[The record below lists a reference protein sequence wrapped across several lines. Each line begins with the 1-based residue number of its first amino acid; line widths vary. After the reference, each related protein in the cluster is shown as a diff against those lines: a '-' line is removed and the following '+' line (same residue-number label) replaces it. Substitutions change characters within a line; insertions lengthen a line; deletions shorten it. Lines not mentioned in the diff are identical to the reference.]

1 MLESVRNFLSGKR
14 VIVIAVILA
23 IPFVF
28 LGSTSFG
35 TTFSSYG
42 TVNGEPVTQIDINL
56 ATSQVS
62 QRLQSIYGEE
72 FSLEDLDEE
81 TSLGLIKNEIINQK
95 TLLAQAKRMGLTTSE
110 KKAKQEIINLDN
122 FQGDQG
128 FDQALFESSVRM
140 NGFTPDEYIRLVQES
155 MSLDTLLKAMGVSAF
170 PIEKEIIAMAS
181 MLETSR
187 DINFIKIN
195 KAELENTQKA
205 SLTEGQEF
213 YDANPFLFLSQEQR
227 DFSYIVLTFDAFKE
241 QVNVPDGYIE
251 EAYADYTDDI
261 EGQMQ
266 NRISH
271 YMIEKSNY
279 DSSADARQAIDKV
292 LKDIQSGMLT
302 FENAVTESS
311 DDAGSKDSFGDLG
324 LSSGDAFPEEFE
336 TAISSMAL
344 NELSEVLELDDS
356 FHILKLTEVL
366 KPEVKSLAV
375 MEKQLLEELVDAEAL
390 ALMQEGFL
398 DLESMVLEGSTLGEL
413 ADAANQSI
421 SITGLQN
428 MEEIN
433 LQGFDNYSSEDL
445 FDAAVAPNKI
455 EIFESEDSYAFVM
468 LTQKLESSVQPFIDV
483 AEQAIAE
490 VRSQKAN
497 QLIEDFSQDAEEIL
511 SGSKVLPGI
520 AGISNETFKNV
531 KRFSS
536 LLPPEV
542 ITETFE
548 SSIGALVTS
557 TAFNGDRFWAQS
569 SNEVIPSEADLSDSI
584 DQYRDFYTDA
594 LGKQYS
600 GLIDSAF
607 KKNQKVRL
615 KNLPLINQ
623 NILLST

>member
-42 TVNGEPVTQIDINL
+42 TVNGEPVTQTDVNL

-72 FSLEDLDEE
+72 FSLEELDED
-81 TSLGLIKNEIINQK
+81 TSLSLIKNEIINQK

-110 KKAKQEIINLDN
+110 QKAKQEIINLDN

-140 NGFTPDEYIRLVQES
+140 NGFTADEYIRLVQES

-170 PIEKEIIAMAS
+170 PIENEIIAMAS

-279 DSSADARQAIDKV
+279 DNAVDAREAIDKV
-292 LKDIQSGMLT
+292 LKDIQLGMLT

-311 DDAGSKDSFGDLG
+311 DDAGSKDSVGDLG
-324 LSSGDAFPEEFE
+324 LSSGNAFPEEFE

-366 KPEVKSLAV
+366 KPEVKSFAE

-398 DLESMVLEGSTLGEL
+398 DLEAMVLEGSTLGEL
-413 ADAANQSI
+413 ADAAKQSI

-428 MEEIN
+428 IQEIN
-433 LQGFDNYSSEDL
+433 LQGFNNYSSEDL

-483 AEQAIAE
+483 AEQAITE

-557 TAFNGDRFWAQS
+557 TALNGDRFWAQS
-569 SNEVIPSEADLSDSI
+569 SNEVIPSKADLSDSI
-584 DQYRDFYTDA
+584 DQYRDFYAET
-594 LGKQYS
+594 LGRQYS
-600 GLIDSAF
+600 GFIDQAF

-615 KNLPLINQ
+615 KNLTSN
-623 NILLST
+623 

>member
-1 MLESVRNFLSGKR
+1 MRLFWPS
-14 VIVIAVILA
+14 
-23 IPFVF
+23 PFVF

-110 KKAKQEIINLDN
+110 QKAKQEIINLDN

-279 DSSADARQAIDKV
+279 DSSADARQSIDKV
-292 LKDIQSGMLT
+292 LKDIQSGLLT

-569 SNEVIPSEADLSDSI
+569 SNEVIPSEADFGDSI

-600 GLIDSAF
+600 GLIDRAF
-607 KKNQKVRL
+607 KENQKVRL
-615 KNLPLINQ
+615 KNFTSN
-623 NILLST
+623 

>member
-110 KKAKQEIINLDN
+110 QKAKQEIINLDN
-122 FQGDQG
+122 FQGDEG

-140 NGFTPDEYIRLVQES
+140 NGFTTDEYIRLVQES

-170 PIEKEIIAMAS
+170 PIEKEVIAMAS

-279 DSSADARQAIDKV
+279 DSSAEARQSIDKV
-292 LKDIQSGMLT
+292 LKDIQSGLLT

-569 SNEVIPSEADLSDSI
+569 SNEVIPSEAEFGDSI

-600 GLIDSAF
+600 GLIDRAF
-607 KKNQKVRL
+607 KENQKVRL
-615 KNLPLINQ
+615 KNFTSN
-623 NILLST
+623 

>member
-56 ATSQVS
+56 ATSKVS

-72 FSLEDLDEE
+72 FSLEQLDEE

-95 TLLAQAKRMGLTTSE
+95 TLLAQAKKMGLTTSE
-110 KKAKQEIINLDN
+110 QKAKQEIINLDN

-128 FDQALFESSVRM
+128 FDQALFESSIRM

-213 YDANPFLFLSQEQR
+213 YDANPFLFLSQELR
-227 DFSYIVLTFDAFKE
+227 DFSYIVLTFDAYKE

-251 EAYADYTDDI
+251 EAYADYTNDI
-261 EGQMQ
+261 EGQIQ

-271 YMIEKSNY
+271 YMVEKSNY
-279 DSSADARQAIDKV
+279 DSSSDARQSIDKV
-292 LKDIQSGMLT
+292 LKDIQSGLLT

-398 DLESMVLEGSTLGEL
+398 DLESMVLEGSTLSEL

-421 SITGLQN
+421 LISGFQN

-445 FDAAVAPNKI
+445 FDAAIAPNKI

-497 QLIEDFSQDAEEIL
+497 QLIEEFSEDAELIL
-511 SGSKVLPGI
+511 SGSKVLPNI

-548 SSIGALVTS
+548 SSIGTLVNS

-569 SNEVIPSEADLSDSI
+569 SNEAIPSEADIGDSI
-584 DQYRDFYTDA
+584 EQYRDFYTDA

-600 GLIDSAF
+600 GLIDIAF
-607 KKNQKVRL
+607 KENQKVRL
-615 KNLPLINQ
+615 KNFTSN
-623 NILLST
+623 

>member
-95 TLLAQAKRMGLTTSE
+95 TLIAQAKRMGLTTSE

-128 FDQALFESSVRM
+128 FDQALFESSIRM
-140 NGFTPDEYIRLVQES
+140 NGFTVDEYIRLVQES

-195 KAELENTQKA
+195 KAELENAQKA

-251 EAYADYTDDI
+251 EAYADYTDAL
-261 EGQMQ
+261 EGQVQ

-292 LKDIQSGMLT
+292 FKDIQSGMLT

-366 KPEVKSLAV
+366 KPEVKSLAA
-375 MEKQLLEELVDAEAL
+375 MEQQLLEELVDAEAL

-413 ADAANQSI
+413 ADAAEQSI

-428 MEEIN
+428 MEELN

-445 FDAAVAPNKI
+445 FDAAVVPNKI

-468 LTQKLESSVQPFIDV
+468 LTQKLESSVQPFVDV

-497 QLIEDFSQDAEEIL
+497 QLIEDFSQDAEETL
-511 SGSKVLPGI
+511 SGSKVLPEI
-520 AGISNETFKNV
+520 AGITNETFKNV

-569 SNEVIPSEADLSDSI
+569 SNEVIPSEADFSDSI

-600 GLIDSAF
+600 GLIDKAF
-607 KKNQKVRL
+607 KENQKVRL
-615 KNLPLINQ
+615 KNFNS
-623 NILLST
+623 N

>member
-56 ATSQVS
+56 ATNKVS
-62 QRLQSIYGEE
+62 ERLQSIYGEE

-95 TLLAQAKRMGLTTSE
+95 TLLAQAKRMGLNTSE
-110 KKAKQEIINLDN
+110 QKAKQEIINLDN

-140 NGFTPDEYIRLVQES
+140 NGFAPDEYIRLVQES
-155 MSLDTLLKAMGVSAF
+155 MSLDTLVQAMGVSVF

-251 EAYADYTDDI
+251 EAYADYTNDI

-279 DSSADARQAIDKV
+279 DSSADARQSIDKV
-292 LKDIQSGMLT
+292 LMNIQSGMLT

-375 MEKQLLEELVDAEAL
+375 MERQLLDELVDAEAL

-428 MEEIN
+428 MEEIT

-569 SNEVIPSEADLSDSI
+569 SNEVIPSEADFSDSI

-600 GLIDSAF
+600 GLIDKAL
-607 KKNQKVRL
+607 KENQKVRL
-615 KNLPLINQ
+615 KNFTSN
-623 NILLST
+623 

>member
-14 VIVIAVILA
+14 VIVIAVVLA

-95 TLLAQAKRMGLTTSE
+95 TLLAQVKRMGLTTSE

-140 NGFTPDEYIRLVQES
+140 NGFTSDEYIRLVQES

-241 QVNVPDGYIE
+241 QVNVPDGYIA
-251 EAYADYTDDI
+251 EAYADYIDDI
-261 EGQMQ
+261 EGQVQ

-279 DSSADARQAIDKV
+279 NSSADARQSIDKV
-292 LKDIQSGMLT
+292 LKDIQSGILT

-344 NELSEVLELDDS
+344 NELSEVIELDDS

-375 MEKQLLEELVDAEAL
+375 MEKQLLEELLDAEAL

-398 DLESMVLEGSTLGEL
+398 DLESMVLGGSTLGEL

-428 MEEIN
+428 MEEIT

-445 FDAAVAPNKI
+445 FDAALAPNKI

-497 QLIEDFSQDAEEIL
+497 QLIEDFSQDAEVIL
-511 SGSKVLPGI
+511 SGSKALPNI
-520 AGISNETFKNV
+520 VGISNETFKNV

-536 LLPPEV
+536 LLPSEV

-569 SNEVIPSEADLSDSI
+569 SNEVIPSEADFSDSI

-600 GLIDSAF
+600 GLIDKAF
-607 KKNQKVRL
+607 KENQKVRL
-615 KNLPLINQ
+615 KNFTSN
-623 NILLST
+623 

>member
-140 NGFTPDEYIRLVQES
+140 NGFTTDEYIRLVQES

-170 PIEKEIIAMAS
+170 PIEKEIVAMAS

-279 DSSADARQAIDKV
+279 DSSADARQSIDKV

-428 MEEIN
+428 MEEIT

-569 SNEVIPSEADLSDSI
+569 SNEVIPSEADFGDSI

-600 GLIDSAF
+600 GLIDRAF
-607 KKNQKVRL
+607 KENQKVRL
-615 KNLPLINQ
+615 KNFTSN
-623 NILLST
+623 

>member
-122 FQGDQG
+122 FQGDEG

-140 NGFTPDEYIRLVQES
+140 NGFTTDEYIRLVQES

-213 YDANPFLFLSQEQR
+213 YDANPLLFLSQEQR
-227 DFSYIVLTFDAFKE
+227 DFSYIILTFDAFKE

-261 EGQMQ
+261 EGQIQ

-279 DSSADARQAIDKV
+279 DSDTEARQAIDKV
-292 LKDIQSGMLT
+292 LQNIQSGLLT

-336 TAISSMAL
+336 IAISSMAL

-398 DLESMVLEGSTLGEL
+398 DLESMVLEGSTLSEL

-497 QLIEDFSQDAEEIL
+497 ELIEDFSKDAEVIL
-511 SGSKVLPGI
+511 SGSKALPNI
-520 AGISNETFKNV
+520 VGISNETFKNV

-536 LLPPEV
+536 LLPSEV

-569 SNEVIPSEADLSDSI
+569 SNEVIPSEADFSDSI

-600 GLIDSAF
+600 GLIDKAF
-607 KKNQKVRL
+607 KENQKVRL
-615 KNLPLINQ
+615 KNFTSN
-623 NILLST
+623 

>member
-14 VIVIAVILA
+14 VIVIAVVLA

-95 TLLAQAKRMGLTTSE
+95 TLLAQVKRMGLTTSE

-140 NGFTPDEYIRLVQES
+140 NGFTSDEYIRLVQES

-205 SLTEGQEF
+205 SLTEAQEF

-241 QVNVPDGYIE
+241 QVNVPDGYIA
-251 EAYADYTDDI
+251 EAYADYIDDI
-261 EGQMQ
+261 EGQVQ

-279 DSSADARQAIDKV
+279 NSSADARQSIDKV
-292 LKDIQSGMLT
+292 LKDIQSGILT

-324 LSSGDAFPEEFE
+324 LSSGDAFPEAFE

-375 MEKQLLEELVDAEAL
+375 MEKQLLEELLDAEAL

-398 DLESMVLEGSTLGEL
+398 DLESMVLGGSTLGEL

-428 MEEIN
+428 MEEIT

-445 FDAAVAPNKI
+445 FDAALAPNKI

-497 QLIEDFSQDAEEIL
+497 ELIEDFSKDAEVIL
-511 SGSKVLPGI
+511 SGSKALPNI
-520 AGISNETFKNV
+520 VGISNETFKNV

-536 LLPPEV
+536 LLPSEV

-569 SNEVIPSEADLSDSI
+569 SNEVIPSEADFSDSI

-600 GLIDSAF
+600 GLIDKAF
-607 KKNQKVRL
+607 KENQKVRL
-615 KNLPLINQ
+615 KNFTSN
-623 NILLST
+623 

>member
-14 VIVIAVILA
+14 VIVIAVVLA

-95 TLLAQAKRMGLTTSE
+95 TLLAQVKRMGLTTSE

-140 NGFTPDEYIRLVQES
+140 NGFTSDEYIRLVQES

-241 QVNVPDGYIE
+241 QVNVPDGYIA
-251 EAYADYTDDI
+251 EAYADYIDDI
-261 EGQMQ
+261 EGQVQ

-279 DSSADARQAIDKV
+279 NSSADARQSIDKV
-292 LKDIQSGMLT
+292 LKDIQSGILT

-344 NELSEVLELDDS
+344 NELSEVIELDDS

-375 MEKQLLEELVDAEAL
+375 MEKQLLEELLDAEAL

-398 DLESMVLEGSTLGEL
+398 DLESMVLGGSTLGEL

-428 MEEIN
+428 MEEIT

-445 FDAAVAPNKI
+445 FDAALAPNKI

-497 QLIEDFSQDAEEIL
+497 QLIEDFSQDAEVIL
-511 SGSKVLPGI
+511 SGSKALPNI
-520 AGISNETFKNV
+520 VGISNETFKNV

-536 LLPPEV
+536 LLPSEV

-569 SNEVIPSEADLSDSI
+569 SNEVIPSEADFSDSI

-600 GLIDSAF
+600 GLIDRAF
-607 KKNQKVRL
+607 KENQKVRL
-615 KNLPLINQ
+615 KNFTSN
-623 NILLST
+623 

>member
-42 TVNGEPVTQIDINL
+42 TVNGEPVTQIDVNL

-95 TLLAQAKRMGLTTSE
+95 TLLAQAKRMGLNTSE
-110 KKAKQEIINLDN
+110 QKAKQEIINLDN
-122 FQGDQG
+122 FQGDEG

-140 NGFTPDEYIRLVQES
+140 NGFTTDEYIRLVQES

-170 PIEKEIIAMAS
+170 PIVKEVIAMAS

-227 DFSYIVLTFDAFKE
+227 DFSYIVLTFEAFKD
-241 QVNVPDGYIE
+241 QVNVPDGYIA
-251 EAYADYTDDI
+251 EAYSDYIDDI

-279 DSSADARQAIDKV
+279 DSSAEARQSIDKV

-398 DLESMVLEGSTLGEL
+398 DLESMVLEGLTLGEL

-428 MEEIN
+428 MEAIN
-433 LQGFDNYSSEDL
+433 LEGFDNYSSEDL
-445 FDAAVAPNKI
+445 FDSAVAPNKI

-497 QLIEDFSQDAEEIL
+497 QLIEEFSQDAEEIL
-511 SGSKVLPGI
+511 LGSKVLPSI

-536 LLPPEV
+536 LLPSEV

-548 SSIGALVTS
+548 SSIGTLVTS

-569 SNEVIPSEADLSDSI
+569 SNEVIPSEAEFGDSI

-600 GLIDSAF
+600 GLIDRAF
-607 KKNQKVRL
+607 KENQKVRL
-615 KNLPLINQ
+615 KNFTSN
-623 NILLST
+623 

>member
-42 TVNGEPVTQIDINL
+42 SVNGEPVTQIDINL

-81 TSLGLIKNEIINQK
+81 TSLNLIKNEIINQK

-110 KKAKQEIINLDN
+110 KKAKQEIINLEM
-122 FQGDQG
+122 FQGDNG
-128 FDQALFESSVRM
+128 FDQALFESSIRM
-140 NGFTPDEYIRLVQES
+140 NGFSPEEYIRLVQES

-170 PIEKEIIAMAS
+170 PIEKDIIAMAA

-187 DINFIKIN
+187 DISFIKIN
-195 KAELENTQKA
+195 IADLENSQKA
-205 SLTEGQEF
+205 SLTEGQEL
-213 YDANPFLFLSQEQR
+213 YQANPLLFLSKEQR
-227 DFSYIVLTFDAFKE
+227 DFSYIVLTFDSFKE
-241 QVNVPDGYIE
+241 KVNVPDGYIA
-251 EAYADYTDDI
+251 EAYADYKEDMK
-261 EGQMQ
+261 GQQQ

-271 YMIEKSNY
+271 YMIEKSNHA
-279 DSSADARQAIDKV
+279 SSAEARQAIDKV
-292 LKDIQSGMLT
+292 LQDIQAGILT
-302 FENAVTESS
+302 FENAVINSS

-324 LSSGDAFPEEFE
+324 LSSGNAFPEEFE
-336 TAISSMAL
+336 IEIADMSL
-344 NELSEVLELDDS
+344 NQLSEVIELDDS
-356 FHILKLTEVL
+356 FHILKLTEVI

-375 MEKQLLEELVDAEAL
+375 IEKQLLEELIDAEAL

-398 DLESMVLEGSTLGEL
+398 DLESKVLEGITFGDL

-421 SITGLQN
+421 SVTGLQN
-428 MEEIN
+428 IEAIKLE
-433 LQGFDNYSSEDL
+433 GFANYSSSDL
-445 FDAAVAPNKI
+445 FDTAIIPNKI

-468 LTQKLESSVQPFIDV
+468 LTQKLEPSVQPFLDV

-497 QLIEDFSQDAEEIL
+497 ELIEDFSQDAESIL
-511 SGSKVLPGI
+511 SGLKPMPQI
-520 AGISNETFKNV
+520 AGVSNETFKKV

-536 LLPPEV
+536 LLPSEV
-542 ITETFE
+542 ISKTFE
-548 SSIGALVTS
+548 SSMGDVVTS
-557 TAFNGDRFWAQS
+557 TAFNGDQYWAQS
-569 SNEVIPSEADLSDSI
+569 SNEIIPNEADIGDSI
-584 DQYRDFYTDA
+584 DQYRNFYRET
-594 LGKQYS
+594 LGSQYS
-600 GLIDSAF
+600 GFIDKAF
-607 KKNQKVRL
+607 KKDQKVRL
-615 KNLPLINQ
+615 ENFVSN
-623 NILLST
+623 

>member
-14 VIVIAVILA
+14 VIVIAVVLA

-95 TLLAQAKRMGLTTSE
+95 TLLAQVKRMGLTTSE

-140 NGFTPDEYIRLVQES
+140 NGYTSDEYIRLVQES

-241 QVNVPDGYIE
+241 QVNVPDGYIA
-251 EAYADYTDDI
+251 EAYADYIDDI
-261 EGQMQ
+261 EGQVQ

-279 DSSADARQAIDKV
+279 NSSADARQSIDKV
-292 LKDIQSGMLT
+292 LKDIQSGILT

-344 NELSEVLELDDS
+344 NELSEVIELDDS

-375 MEKQLLEELVDAEAL
+375 MEKQLLEELLDAEAL

-398 DLESMVLEGSTLGEL
+398 DLESMVLGGSTLGEL

-428 MEEIN
+428 IEEIN

-445 FDAAVAPNKI
+445 FDAAVVPNKI

-497 QLIEDFSQDAEEIL
+497 QLIEDFSQDAEVIL
-511 SGSKVLPGI
+511 SGSKALPNI
-520 AGISNETFKNV
+520 VGISNETFKNV

-536 LLPPEV
+536 LLPSEV

-569 SNEVIPSEADLSDSI
+569 SNEVIPSEADFSDSI

-600 GLIDSAF
+600 GLIDKAF
-607 KKNQKVRL
+607 KENQKVRL
-615 KNLPLINQ
+615 KNFTSN
-623 NILLST
+623 

>member
-1 MLESVRNFLSGKR
+1 MLESVRYFLSGKR

-35 TTFSSYG
+35 TTFNSYG

-170 PIEKEIIAMAS
+170 PIEKEVIAMAS

-271 YMIEKSNY
+271 YMVEKSNY

-292 LKDIQSGMLT
+292 FKDIQSGILT

-445 FDAAVAPNKI
+445 FDAAIAPNKI

-497 QLIEDFSQDAEEIL
+497 QLIEEFSQDAELIL
-511 SGSKVLPGI
+511 SGSKVLPNI

-548 SSIGALVTS
+548 SSIGTLVTS

-569 SNEVIPSEADLSDSI
+569 SNEVIPSEADFSDSI

-600 GLIDSAF
+600 GLIDRAF
-607 KKNQKVRL
+607 KENQKVRL
-615 KNLPLINQ
+615 KNFTSN
-623 NILLST
+623 

>member
-140 NGFTPDEYIRLVQES
+140 NGFTTDEYIRLVQES

-251 EAYADYTDDI
+251 EAYADYIDDL
-261 EGQMQ
+261 EGQVQ

-279 DSSADARQAIDKV
+279 DSSADARQSIDKV

-366 KPEVKSLAV
+366 KPEVKSLAA
-375 MEKQLLEELVDAEAL
+375 MEQQLLEELVDAEAL

-413 ADAANQSI
+413 AGAANQSI

-445 FDAAVAPNKI
+445 FDAAVASNKI

-483 AEQAIAE
+483 AELAIAE

-497 QLIEDFSQDAEEIL
+497 QLIEEFSQDAELIL

-548 SSIGALVTS
+548 SSIGAVVTS

-569 SNEVIPSEADLSDSI
+569 SNEVIPSEADFDDSI
-584 DQYRDFYTDA
+584 EQYRDFYTDA

-615 KNLPLINQ
+615 KNFTSN
-623 NILLST
+623 

>member
-1 MLESVRNFLSGKR
+1 MLESVRYFLSGKR

-35 TTFSSYG
+35 TTFNSYG

-95 TLLAQAKRMGLTTSE
+95 TLLAQAKRMGLATSE

-170 PIEKEIIAMAS
+170 PIEKEVIAMAS

-227 DFSYIVLTFDAFKE
+227 DFSYIVLTFDAYKE
-241 QVNVPDGYIE
+241 QVDVPDGYIE

-261 EGQMQ
+261 EGQIQ

-271 YMIEKSNY
+271 YMVEKSNY

-292 LKDIQSGMLT
+292 FKDIQSGILT

-336 TAISSMAL
+336 TAISTMAL

-468 LTQKLESSVQPFIDV
+468 LTQKLEPSVQPFIDV
-483 AEQAIAE
+483 AELAIAE

-497 QLIEDFSQDAEEIL
+497 QLIEEFSQDAELIL
-511 SGSKVLPGI
+511 SGSKVLPNI

-548 SSIGALVTS
+548 SSIGTLVTS

-569 SNEVIPSEADLSDSI
+569 SNEVIPSEADFGDSI

-600 GLIDSAF
+600 GLIDNAF

-615 KNLPLINQ
+615 KNFTSN
-623 NILLST
+623 

>member
-56 ATSQVS
+56 ATNKVS
-62 QRLQSIYGEE
+62 ERLQSIYGEE

-95 TLLAQAKRMGLTTSE
+95 TLLAQAKRMGLNTSE
-110 KKAKQEIINLDN
+110 QKAKQEIINLDN

-140 NGFTPDEYIRLVQES
+140 NGFAPDEYIRLVQES
-155 MSLDTLLKAMGVSAF
+155 MSLDTLVQAMGVSVF

-251 EAYADYTDDI
+251 EAYADYTNDI

-279 DSSADARQAIDKV
+279 DSDTEARQSIDKV
-292 LKDIQSGMLT
+292 LKDIQSGLLT

-311 DDAGSKDSFGDLG
+311 DDAGSKDAFGDLG

-375 MEKQLLEELVDAEAL
+375 MERQLLDELVDAEAL

-428 MEEIN
+428 MEEIT

-490 VRSQKAN
+490 VRSKKAN
-497 QLIEDFSQDAEEIL
+497 QLIEDFSQDAGEIL

-569 SNEVIPSEADLSDSI
+569 SNEVIPSEADFSDSI

-600 GLIDSAF
+600 GLIDKAL
-607 KKNQKVRL
+607 KENQKVRL
-615 KNLPLINQ
+615 KNFTSN
-623 NILLST
+623 

>member
-14 VIVIAVILA
+14 VIVIAVVLA

-95 TLLAQAKRMGLTTSE
+95 TLLAQVKRMGLTTSE

-140 NGFTPDEYIRLVQES
+140 NGFTSDEYIRLVQES

-241 QVNVPDGYIE
+241 QVNVPDGYIA
-251 EAYADYTDDI
+251 EAYADYIDDI
-261 EGQMQ
+261 EGQVQ

-279 DSSADARQAIDKV
+279 NSSADARQSIDKV
-292 LKDIQSGMLT
+292 LKDIQSGILT

-336 TAISSMAL
+336 IALSSMAL
-344 NELSEVLELDDS
+344 NELSEVIELDDS

-375 MEKQLLEELVDAEAL
+375 MEKQLLEELLDAEAL

-398 DLESMVLEGSTLGEL
+398 DLESMVLGGSTLGEL

-428 MEEIN
+428 MEEIT

-445 FDAAVAPNKI
+445 FDAALAPNKI

-520 AGISNETFKNV
+520 VGISNETFKNV

-536 LLPPEV
+536 LLPSEV

-569 SNEVIPSEADLSDSI
+569 SNEVIPSEADFSDSI

-600 GLIDSAF
+600 GLIDKAF
-607 KKNQKVRL
+607 KENQKVRL
-615 KNLPLINQ
+615 KNFTSN
-623 NILLST
+623 

>member
-95 TLLAQAKRMGLTTSE
+95 TLIAQAKRMGLTTSE

-128 FDQALFESSVRM
+128 FDQALFESSIRM
-140 NGFTPDEYIRLVQES
+140 NGFTVDEYIRLVQES

-195 KAELENTQKA
+195 KAELENAQKA

-251 EAYADYTDDI
+251 EAYADYTDAL
-261 EGQMQ
+261 EGQVQ

-292 LKDIQSGMLT
+292 FKDIQSGMLT

-366 KPEVKSLAV
+366 KPEVKSLAA
-375 MEKQLLEELVDAEAL
+375 MEQQLLEELVDAEAL

-413 ADAANQSI
+413 ADAAEQSI

-428 MEEIN
+428 MEELN

-445 FDAAVAPNKI
+445 FDAAIAPNKI

-497 QLIEDFSQDAEEIL
+497 QLIEEFSKDAELIL
-511 SGSKVLPGI
+511 SGSKVLPNI

-548 SSIGALVTS
+548 SSIGTLVTS

-569 SNEVIPSEADLSDSI
+569 SNEAIPSEADIGDSI
-584 DQYRDFYTDA
+584 EQYRDFYTDA

-600 GLIDSAF
+600 GLIDIAF
-607 KKNQKVRL
+607 KENQKVRL
-615 KNLPLINQ
+615 KNFTSN
-623 NILLST
+623 

>member
-1 MLESVRNFLSGKR
+1 MLESVRYFLSGKR

-35 TTFSSYG
+35 TTFNSYG

-170 PIEKEIIAMAS
+170 PIEKEVIAMAS
-181 MLETSR
+181 MLETSI

-271 YMIEKSNY
+271 YMVEKSNY

-292 LKDIQSGMLT
+292 FKDIQSGILT

-366 KPEVKSLAV
+366 KPEVRSLAV
-375 MEKQLLEELVDAEAL
+375 MEKQLLQELVDAEAL

-445 FDAAVAPNKI
+445 FDAAIAPNKI

-497 QLIEDFSQDAEEIL
+497 QLIEEFSQDAELIL
-511 SGSKVLPGI
+511 SGSKVLPNI

-548 SSIGALVTS
+548 SSIGTLITS

-569 SNEVIPSEADLSDSI
+569 SNKIIPSEADIGDSI
-584 DQYRDFYTDA
+584 EQYRDLYTDA

-600 GLIDSAF
+600 GLIDIAF
-607 KKNQKVRL
+607 KENQKVRL
-615 KNLPLINQ
+615 KNFTSN
-623 NILLST
+623 

>member
-14 VIVIAVILA
+14 VIVIAVVLA

-95 TLLAQAKRMGLTTSE
+95 TLLAQVKRMGLTTSE

-140 NGFTPDEYIRLVQES
+140 NGFTSDEYIRLVQES

-205 SLTEGQEF
+205 SLTEAQEF

-241 QVNVPDGYIE
+241 QVNVPDGYIA
-251 EAYADYTDDI
+251 EAYADYIDDI
-261 EGQMQ
+261 EGQVQ

-279 DSSADARQAIDKV
+279 NSSADARQSIDKV
-292 LKDIQSGMLT
+292 LKDIQSGILT

-344 NELSEVLELDDS
+344 NELSEVIELDDS

-375 MEKQLLEELVDAEAL
+375 MEKQLLEELLDAEAL

-398 DLESMVLEGSTLGEL
+398 DLESMVLGGSTLGEL

-428 MEEIN
+428 MEEIT

-445 FDAAVAPNKI
+445 FDAAVVPNKI

-536 LLPPEV
+536 LLPSEV

-569 SNEVIPSEADLSDSI
+569 SNEVIPSEADFSDSI

-600 GLIDSAF
+600 GLIDKAF
-607 KKNQKVRL
+607 KENQKVRL
-615 KNLPLINQ
+615 KNFTSN
-623 NILLST
+623 

>member
-56 ATSQVS
+56 ATNKVS
-62 QRLQSIYGEE
+62 ERLQSIYGEE

-95 TLLAQAKRMGLTTSE
+95 TLLAQAKRMGLNTSE
-110 KKAKQEIINLDN
+110 QKAKQEIINLDN

-140 NGFTPDEYIRLVQES
+140 NGFAPDEYIRLVQES
-155 MSLDTLLKAMGVSAF
+155 MSLDTLVQAMGVSVF

-279 DSSADARQAIDKV
+279 DSDTEARQSIDKV
-292 LKDIQSGMLT
+292 LKDIQSGLLT

-311 DDAGSKDSFGDLG
+311 DDAGSKDAFGDLG

-375 MEKQLLEELVDAEAL
+375 MERQLLDELVDAEAL

-569 SNEVIPSEADLSDSI
+569 SNEVIPSEADFGDSI

-600 GLIDSAF
+600 GLIDRAF
-607 KKNQKVRL
+607 KENQKVRL
-615 KNLPLINQ
+615 KNFTSN
-623 NILLST
+623 

>member
-1 MLESVRNFLSGKR
+1 MLESVRYFLSGKR

-35 TTFSSYG
+35 TTFNSYG

-170 PIEKEIIAMAS
+170 PIEKEVIAMAS

-195 KAELENTQKA
+195 KVELENTQKA

-227 DFSYIVLTFDAFKE
+227 DFSYIVLTFDTFKE

-261 EGQMQ
+261 EGQIQ

-271 YMIEKSNY
+271 YMVEKSNY

-292 LKDIQSGMLT
+292 FKDIQSGILT

-336 TAISSMAL
+336 TAISRMAL
-344 NELSEVLELDDS
+344 NELSEILELDDS

-398 DLESMVLEGSTLGEL
+398 DLESMVLEGATLGEL

-445 FDAAVAPNKI
+445 FDAAIAPNKI

-497 QLIEDFSQDAEEIL
+497 QLIEEFSQDAELIL
-511 SGSKVLPGI
+511 SGSKVLPNI

-548 SSIGALVTS
+548 SSIGTLITS

-569 SNEVIPSEADLSDSI
+569 SNKIIPSEADIGDSI
-584 DQYRDFYTDA
+584 EQYRDLYTDA

-600 GLIDSAF
+600 GLIDIAF
-607 KKNQKVRL
+607 KENQKVRL
-615 KNLPLINQ
+615 KNFTSN
-623 NILLST
+623 

>member
-14 VIVIAVILA
+14 VIVIAVVLA

-95 TLLAQAKRMGLTTSE
+95 TLLAQVKRMGLTTSE

-140 NGFTPDEYIRLVQES
+140 NGYTSDEYIRLVQES

-241 QVNVPDGYIE
+241 QVNVPDGYIA
-251 EAYADYTDDI
+251 EAYADYIDDI
-261 EGQMQ
+261 EGQVQ

-279 DSSADARQAIDKV
+279 NSSADARQSIDKV
-292 LKDIQSGMLT
+292 LKDIQSGILT

-344 NELSEVLELDDS
+344 NELSEVIELDDS

-375 MEKQLLEELVDAEAL
+375 MEKQLLEELLDAEAL

-398 DLESMVLEGSTLGEL
+398 DLESMVLGGSTLGEL

-428 MEEIN
+428 MEEIT

-445 FDAAVAPNKI
+445 FDAALAPNKI

-497 QLIEDFSQDAEEIL
+497 ELIEDFSKDAEVIL
-511 SGSKVLPGI
+511 SGSKALPNI
-520 AGISNETFKNV
+520 VGISNETFKNV

-536 LLPPEV
+536 LLPSEV

-569 SNEVIPSEADLSDSI
+569 SNEVIPSEADFSDSI

-600 GLIDSAF
+600 GLIDKAF
-607 KKNQKVRL
+607 KENQKVRL
-615 KNLPLINQ
+615 KNFTSN
-623 NILLST
+623 

>member
-1 MLESVRNFLSGKR
+1 MLESVRYFLSGKR

-35 TTFSSYG
+35 TTFNSYG

-170 PIEKEIIAMAS
+170 PIEKEVIAMAS

-227 DFSYIVLTFDAFKE
+227 DFSYIVLTFDAYKE
-241 QVNVPDGYIE
+241 QVDVPDGYIE

-261 EGQMQ
+261 EGQIQ

-271 YMIEKSNY
+271 YMVEKSNY

-292 LKDIQSGMLT
+292 FKDIQSGILT

-336 TAISSMAL
+336 TAISRMAL
-344 NELSEVLELDDS
+344 NELSEILELDDS

-398 DLESMVLEGSTLGEL
+398 DLESMVLEGATLGEL

-445 FDAAVAPNKI
+445 FDAAIAPNKI

-497 QLIEDFSQDAEEIL
+497 QLIEEFSQDAELIL
-511 SGSKVLPGI
+511 SGSKVLPNI

-548 SSIGALVTS
+548 SSIGTLVTS

-569 SNEVIPSEADLSDSI
+569 SNEAIPSEADIGDSI
-584 DQYRDFYTDA
+584 EQYRDFYTDA

-600 GLIDSAF
+600 GLIDIAF
-607 KKNQKVRL
+607 KENQKVRL
-615 KNLPLINQ
+615 KNFTSN
-623 NILLST
+623 

>member
-95 TLLAQAKRMGLTTSE
+95 TLLAQVKRMGLTTSE

-140 NGFTPDEYIRLVQES
+140 NGYTSDEYIRLVQES

-261 EGQMQ
+261 EGQIQ

-271 YMIEKSNY
+271 YMVEKSNY

-292 LKDIQSGMLT
+292 FKDIQSGILT

-336 TAISSMAL
+336 IAISSMAL

-398 DLESMVLEGSTLGEL
+398 DLESMVLEGSTLSEL

-445 FDAAVAPNKI
+445 FDAAIAPNKI

-497 QLIEDFSQDAEEIL
+497 QLIEDFSQDAGEIL

-569 SNEVIPSEADLSDSI
+569 SNEVIPSEADFSDSI

-600 GLIDSAF
+600 GLIDKAL
-607 KKNQKVRL
+607 KENQKVRL
-615 KNLPLINQ
+615 KNFTSN
-623 NILLST
+623 

>member
-72 FSLEDLDEE
+72 FSLEELDEDI
-81 TSLGLIKNEIINQK
+81 SLSLIKDEIINQK
-95 TLLAQAKRMGLTTSE
+95 TLLAQAKRMGLVTSE
-110 KKAKQEIINLDN
+110 QKAKQEIINLDN

-128 FDQALFESSVRM
+128 FDQALFESSIRM
-140 NGFTPDEYIRLVQES
+140 NGFTTDEYIRLVQES
-155 MSLDTLLKAMGVSAF
+155 MSLDTLLKAMSVAAF
-170 PIEKEIIAMAS
+170 PIEKEIIAMAL

-241 QVNVPDGYIE
+241 QVNVPDGYIS
-251 EAYADYTDDI
+251 EAYSDYIDDI

-279 DSSADARQAIDKV
+279 SSSADARQSIDKV

-344 NELSEVLELDDS
+344 NELSEVIELNDS

-366 KPEVKSLAV
+366 KPEVKSLAA

-398 DLESMVLEGSTLGEL
+398 DLEAMVLEGSTLGEL
-413 ADAANQSI
+413 ADAAKQSI

-428 MEEIN
+428 IEEIN

-445 FDAAVAPNKI
+445 FDEAVAPNKI
-455 EIFESEDSYAFVM
+455 EIFESENSYAFVM
-468 LTQKLESSVQPFIDV
+468 LTQKLESSVQPFINV
-483 AEQAIAE
+483 SEQAIAE
-490 VRSQKAN
+490 VRAQKAN
-497 QLIEDFSQDAEEIL
+497 QVIADFSQDAEEIL

-520 AGISNETFKNV
+520 AGFSNETFKNV

-548 SSIGALVTS
+548 SPIGALVTS
-557 TAFNGDRFWAQS
+557 TALNGDSFWAQS
-569 SNEVIPSEADLSDSI
+569 SNEVIPSEASIGDSI
-584 DQYRDFYTDA
+584 VQYRNFYNDS

-600 GLIDSAF
+600 GLIDKAF
-607 KKNQKVRL
+607 KENQKVRL
-615 KNLPLINQ
+615 KNFTSN
-623 NILLST
+623 

>member
-1 MLESVRNFLSGKR
+1 
-14 VIVIAVILA
+14 
-23 IPFVF
+23 
-28 LGSTSFG
+28 
-35 TTFSSYG
+35 
-42 TVNGEPVTQIDINL
+42 
-56 ATSQVS
+56 
-62 QRLQSIYGEE
+62 
-72 FSLEDLDEE
+72 
-81 TSLGLIKNEIINQK
+81 
-95 TLLAQAKRMGLTTSE
+95 
-110 KKAKQEIINLDN
+110 
-122 FQGDQG
+122 
-128 FDQALFESSVRM
+128 
-140 NGFTPDEYIRLVQES
+140 
-155 MSLDTLLKAMGVSAF
+155 
-170 PIEKEIIAMAS
+170 
-181 MLETSR
+181 
-187 DINFIKIN
+187 
-195 KAELENTQKA
+195 
-205 SLTEGQEF
+205 
-213 YDANPFLFLSQEQR
+213 
-227 DFSYIVLTFDAFKE
+227 
-241 QVNVPDGYIE
+241 
-251 EAYADYTDDI
+251 
-261 EGQMQ
+261 
-266 NRISH
+266 
-271 YMIEKSNY
+271 
-279 DSSADARQAIDKV
+279 
-292 LKDIQSGMLT
+292 
-302 FENAVTESS
+302 
-311 DDAGSKDSFGDLG
+311 
-324 LSSGDAFPEEFE
+324 
-336 TAISSMAL
+336 MAL

-375 MEKQLLEELVDAEAL
+375 MERQLLDELVDAEAL

-428 MEEIN
+428 MEEIT

-497 QLIEDFSQDAEEIL
+497 QLIEDFSLDAEEIL

-569 SNEVIPSEADLSDSI
+569 SNEVIPSEADFSDSI

-600 GLIDSAF
+600 GLIDRAL
-607 KKNQKVRL
+607 KENQKVRL
-615 KNLPLINQ
+615 KNFTSN
-623 NILLST
+623 

>member
-140 NGFTPDEYIRLVQES
+140 NGFTTDEYIRLVQES

-241 QVNVPDGYIE
+241 QVNVPNGYIE

-279 DSSADARQAIDKV
+279 DSSADARQSIDKV
-292 LKDIQSGMLT
+292 LKDIQSGLLT
-302 FENAVTESS
+302 FEDAVTESS
-311 DDAGSKDSFGDLG
+311 DDAGSKDAFGDLG

-375 MEKQLLEELVDAEAL
+375 MERQLLDELVDAEAL

-428 MEEIN
+428 MEEIT

-569 SNEVIPSEADLSDSI
+569 SNEVIPSEADFSDSI

-600 GLIDSAF
+600 GLIDKAL
-607 KKNQKVRL
+607 KENQKVRL
-615 KNLPLINQ
+615 KNFTSN
-623 NILLST
+623 

>member
-14 VIVIAVILA
+14 VIVIAVVLA

-35 TTFSSYG
+35 TTFSSFG

-81 TSLGLIKNEIINQK
+81 TSLELIKNEIINQK
-95 TLLAQAKRMGLTTSE
+95 TLLAQVKRMGLTTSE
-110 KKAKQEIINLDN
+110 KKAKQEIINLDS

-140 NGFTPDEYIRLVQES
+140 NGFTSDEYIRLVQES
-155 MSLDTLLKAMGVSAF
+155 MSLDILLKAMGVSAF

-195 KAELENTQKA
+195 KAELENTQNA

-241 QVNVPDGYIE
+241 QVNVPDGYIA
-251 EAYADYTDDI
+251 EAYADYIDDI
-261 EGQMQ
+261 EGQVQ

-279 DSSADARQAIDKV
+279 NTSADARQSIDKV
-292 LKDIQSGMLT
+292 LKDIQSGILT

-324 LSSGDAFPEEFE
+324 LSSGDAFPEAFE

-398 DLESMVLEGSTLGEL
+398 DLESMVLGGSTLGEL

-428 MEEIN
+428 IEDIN

-483 AEQAIAE
+483 AEQAVAE

-497 QLIEDFSQDAEEIL
+497 QLIEEFSQDAEVIL
-511 SGSKVLPGI
+511 SGSKALPNI
-520 AGISNETFKNV
+520 AGFSNETFKNV

-569 SNEVIPSEADLSDSI
+569 SNEVIPSEADFGDSI

-607 KKNQKVRL
+607 KQNQKVRL
-615 KNLPLINQ
+615 KNFTSN
-623 NILLST
+623 